1 MITILSNVFYIINN
15 INNNIY
21 FEFIRLQFNQLSLNY
36 NLFYK
41 INYLFYAVRNTSIEL
56 YKNYLMLKL
65 KTKKLLLKYYVFRKK
80 KTLKALR
87 KKKKSWFKISKRLFE
102 LSLFFLKP
110 YNLNK
115 LKSKIKNFISLNKL
129 IEYLDFFKKRKDK
142 PNYYFLETFRVINLV
157 TKSNLLSA

>member
-1 MITILSNVFYIINN
+1 MYYELYKTN
-15 INNNIY
+15 
-21 FEFIRLQFNQLSLNY
+21 

-41 INYLFYAVRNTSIEL
+41 INYLFYTVRNTSIEL

-65 KTKKLLLKYYVFRKK
+65 KTKKLLLKYYVFRRK

-87 KKKKSWFKISKRLFE
+87 KKKKSCFRISKRLFE

-115 LKSKIKNFISLNKL
+115 LITLNVSKK
-129 IEYLDFFKKRKDK
+129 
-142 PNYYFLETFRVINLV
+142 
-157 TKSNLLSA
+157 